1 MSRANLSCTEELP
14 IGPLWAEQA
23 LVWWDGAMTFPPDA
37 TVSDAGEFGLIEAL
51 TGIFEQGDQVLVGPG
66 DDAAVLRVR
75 TGHVV
80 VSTDLMV
87 EGRHFRRDWVSA
99 ADVGHRAAAQN
110 LSDINAMGGRA
121 TSLTIGLAAP
131 ADLPAE
137 WALDFARGFAEECAL
152 VGASVVGGDL
162 SRADQLVIAVTVLG
176 ACTVAP
182 VVRSGARPGDVLALC
197 GRQGWAAGGMAV
209 LGRGFRS
216 PRVLVEAYRRPEP
229 PYDAG
234 PVAAD
239 AGATAMIDVSDG
251 LLADAGHIATAS
263 GVAMDVH
270 RDAFELAEPLQ
281 AVGAALGADPL
292 QFILGGGDDH
302 ALLATFPD
310 GSVPDGWLVIG
321 TVTEG
326 AGVTVDGAGVRRP
339 DRLDP
344 LLKALTA
351 PSGNGRFVSPDSTR
365 RFVARCA
372 RERRLARSPARR
384 GRGFAGSARDLASLD
399 AAGADVEALGR
410 AVDRGP
416 DALDVGVEATL
427 RDLARPG
434 TVVAESRL
442 LGADVTDGSHRELL
456 RIEV

>member
-1 MSRANLSCTEELP
+1 MARPTQLA
-14 IGPLWAEQA
+14 
-23 LVWWDGAMTFPPDA
+23 PDA
-37 TVSDAGEFGLIEAL
+37 TLGEAGEFGVIDAL
-51 TGIFEQGDQVLVGPG
+51 TAIFTQGEHVLVGPG

-80 VSTDLMV
+80 VSTDVMV
-87 EGRHFRRDWVSA
+87 EGRHFRREWVGA
-99 ADVGHRAAAQN
+99 EDVGHRAAAQN

-137 WALDFARGFAEECAL
+137 WALDFARGFAEECSL

-162 SRADQLVIAVTVLG
+162 SRADQVVIAVTVLG

-234 PVAAD
+234 QVAAD

-251 LLADAGHIATAS
+251 LLADAGHIAAAS
-263 GVAMDVH
+263 GVALDVR

-281 AVGAALGADPL
+281 AVGAALGADPI
-292 QFILGGGDDH
+292 QFVLGGGDDH
-302 ALLATFPD
+302 ALLATFPE
-310 GSVPDGWLVIG
+310 GTVPDGWLVIG
-321 TVTEG
+321 SVAEG
-326 AGVTVDGAGVRRP
+326 AGVTVDGEEY
-339 DRLDP
+339 D
-344 LLKALTA
+344 
-351 PSGNGRFVSPDSTR
+351 
-365 RFVARCA
+365 
-372 RERRLARSPARR
+372 
-384 GRGFAGSARDLASLD
+384 
-399 AAGADVEALGR
+399 
-410 AVDRGP
+410 GP
-416 DALDVGVEATL
+416 TGWT
-427 RDLARPG
+427 
-434 TVVAESRL
+434 
-442 LGADVTDGSHRELL
+442 HF
-456 RIEV
+456 